1 VTLTEGVAQATLM
14 RWRWQRNFVLP
25 NFAPAGWFECDVF
38 ELTARGYFREY
49 EIKLSRA
56 DFRKDATKS
65 SVKWVQVEKR
75 VGPAPD
81 VRTELEPIAISKH
94 AMLAAGDVRGPRQFW
109 YVTPVDLV
117 KIEEVPAQGAVAV
130 DSTAGRRALR
140 AMHDALHA
148 QAIVPRSVL
157 TWHEEEVRHA
167 PFLHREK
174 AGAGMAPRA
183 RVACYY
189 RLHRLLAAVPEL
201 RAVVHP
207 QDPALD
213 PAQVCVPDD
222 ECDTL

>member
-1 VTLTEGVAQATLM
+1 MTLTEGVAQATLM

-117 KIEEVPAQGAVAV
+117 KIEEVPAW
-130 DSTAGRRALR
+130 AGLIV
-140 AMHDALHA
+140 LH
-148 QAIVPRSVL
+148 PR
-157 TWHEEEVRHA
+157 TGYGPTRWHEEEVRHA